1 MCSQCSP
8 VLHCTQPTKV
18 LPNAIIRQKT
28 PSSCLLN
35 TPAALCLLLLEN
47 NIPSEVEQ
55 QQQLLF
61 FARGGNK
68 GVLELG
74 WLCDVVVA
82 GGGNG
87 LRSEGRGQRNFSG
100 GEEGGRVVG
109 VVVATQGRR
118 KEGGNGEYVLS
129 HIFLRF
135 PLWEK
140 TCRSPLLRKSRHF
153 FALTW
158 GDTATKRISSTQ
170 LGSQT

>member
-1 MCSQCSP
+1 M
-8 VLHCTQPTKV
+8 
-18 LPNAIIRQKT
+18 
-28 PSSCLLN
+28 
-35 TPAALCLLLLEN
+35 
-47 NIPSEVEQ
+47 
-55 QQQLLF
+55 
-61 FARGGNK
+61 
-68 GVLELG
+68 G
-74 WLCDVVVA
+74 WLCDVGVA

-140 TCRSPLLRKSRHF
+140 NMPFPSFTKESSF
-153 FALTW
+153 FAQSW
-158 GDTATKRISSTQ
+158 IQMGRHSSYTNI
-170 LGSQT
+170 